1 MYQILQHA
9 PIHQNNPLGIVIT
22 DIASAA
28 KARNFSPTSSGRPPV
43 YQRFCSDNGNN
54 EFLQEFMIPL
64 LVLHALTYSES
75 DILSLRRLA
84 TPVVSNRMHYYKLAF
99 GSTAYKSYKSTA
111 ALAIS
116 SVNSW
121 FGISFREVI
130 VYCRRSVYTRETW
143 PVKLNIQHVPSYPVI
158 YATPKPSGTTSP
170 HPYVRKWSEKIA
182 LVLSTQFP
190 ERLYN
195 GSLNSS
201 GTVSPSFRQSFSP
214 EFCSSA
220 SR

>member
-1 MYQILQHA
+1 
-9 PIHQNNPLGIVIT
+9 
-22 DIASAA
+22 
-28 KARNFSPTSSGRPPV
+28 
-43 YQRFCSDNGNN
+43 
-54 EFLQEFMIPL
+54 MIPL